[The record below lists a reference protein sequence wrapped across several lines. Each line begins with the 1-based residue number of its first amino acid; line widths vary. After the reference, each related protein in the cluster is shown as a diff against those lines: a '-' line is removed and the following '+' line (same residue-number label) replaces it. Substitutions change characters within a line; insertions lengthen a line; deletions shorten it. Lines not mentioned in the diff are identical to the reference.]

1 MDSRTEVEGSMF
13 ETSHVLGALLASS
26 PLLTQ
31 AWTSCLRANA
41 GSASFVV
48 DRSDDAVFVA
58 FSGAQAA
65 ASPCAAS
72 SGLGGGFF
80 EPVPLYSGAHEL
92 FAPLGRGEE
101 DDGGKPQ
108 PVLLQAGALR
118 SFMSLYR
125 TSEFQLLISETQ
137 NKSVVLTGHS
147 VGGCVASL
155 LGLYFLC
162 SSSVQPNAPTPA
174 SLLCIT
180 FGSPLIGNET
190 LSRAILRERWGGMF
204 CNVVAQHDIMPR
216 LLFCPLN
223 SMPNQFTTI
232 IHNLMQSWCVS
243 MRSPQCSRSKL
254 HLPDDQKA
262 ELCQYISMHIREAS
276 AAEQKHHM
284 GPYRPFG
291 NYAFCSTEGA
301 VCISDPVTV
310 LKMLHLAF
318 ITGDASS
325 SIEEQHV
332 SYGDL
337 ISMISE
343 NRQFKKRLDFEEYET
358 KSNYSMGVS
367 LALEASG
374 IGVQEMGAMEARE
387 WLELSMCQRP
397 KLNSASLAIKLAK
410 VTPCRA
416 QIEWYKALCDDD
428 MGYYDC
434 FKLRKTPKRDGKVN
448 MNRIRLGVFWDKL
461 LSMLQDN
468 KLPHDF
474 LKRDK
479 WVNAAQFYKLL
490 VEPLD
495 IAEYYRCQLHKTR
508 GHYLSHGRERRYEV
522 FDKWWNEDKESSK
535 KAADR
540 KRSKFAGLTQDSC
553 FWAKVEEAR
562 ECLKNACGEKNPTK
576 LVELWHYI
584 NGFESYVNGLIE
596 RKEVSI
602 DVLAPRSSYS
612 LWVNELK
619 EMKLKQAHNLPS
631 SSVLVGVTGGM

>member
-26 PLLTQ
+26 PLLAQ
-31 AWTSCLRANA
+31 AWTRCLRANA
-41 GSASFVV
+41 GSASFVI
-48 DRSDDAVFVA
+48 DRSGDAVFVA

-65 ASPCAAS
+65 ASP

-80 EPVPLYSGAHEL
+80 EPVPLCSGTHEL

-108 PVLLQAGALR
+108 PVLLQADALR
-118 SFMSLYR
+118 LFMSLYH

-147 VGGCVASL
+147 VGGCVATL

-162 SSSVQPNAPTPA
+162 SSFVQPNAPMPA

-190 LSRAILRERWGGMF
+190 LSRVILRERWGGRF
-204 CNVVAQHDIMPR
+204 CNVVTQHDIMPR

-223 SMPNQFTTI
+223 SMPNQFTTL
-232 IHNLMQSWCVS
+232 IHNLMQSRYTS
-243 MRSPQCSRSKL
+243 MHNPQCSKSKS
-254 HLPDDQKA
+254 HLPDDQKV
-262 ELCQYISMHIREAS
+262 ELYQYISAHISEA
-276 AAEQKHHM
+276 AVAEQKQHM

-291 NYAFCSTEGA
+291 NYAFCSTEGV
-301 VCISDPVTV
+301 VCMSDPLTV
-310 LKMLHLAF
+310 LKMLHLTF
-318 ITGDASS
+318 ITSDASR

-337 ISMISE
+337 ISKISE
-343 NRQFKKRLDFEEYET
+343 NLQFKKRLDFGEYET

-374 IGVQEMGAMEARE
+374 IGVQDTGAMEARE
-387 WLELSMCQRP
+387 WLELSMCQCP
-397 KLNSASLAIKLAK
+397 KQNSASLAIKLAK
-410 VTPCRA
+410 VTPRRA

-434 FKLRKTPKRDGKVN
+434 FKLRKAKRDGKVN
-448 MNRIRLGVFWDKL
+448 LNRIKLGQFWNEL

-508 GHYLSHGRERRYEV
+508 GHYLSHGRERRYVV

-576 LVELWHYI
+576 LVELWQNI

-619 EMKLKQAHNLPS
+619 EMKLKQARSLPS

>member
-1 MDSRTEVEGSMF
+1 MDSRAEAERSLF

-31 AWTSCLRANA
+31 AWSRSLRANA
-41 GSASFVV
+41 GSATFVL

-58 FSGAQAA
+58 FSGAHTD
-65 ASPCAAS
+65 ASTSAAS
-72 SGLGGGFF
+72 SGLDGGFF
-80 EPVPLYSGAHEL
+80 EPVPLYSGAREL
-92 FAPLGRGEE
+92 FALLGGGEGDE
-101 DDGGKPQ
+101 DGQPP

-118 SFMSLYR
+118 LFMSLYHS
-125 TSEFQLLISETQ
+125 SEFQVLISETK

-162 SSSVQPNAPTPA
+162 ASSARANAPTPA

-180 FGSPLIGNET
+180 FGSPMIGNET
-190 LSRAILRERWGGMF
+190 LSRAILRERWGGRF
-204 CNVVAQHDIMPR
+204 CHVVAQHDIMPR

-223 SMPNQFTTI
+223 SMPNQFTTL
-232 IHNLMQSWCVS
+232 IHNLMQSWRVS
-243 MRSPQCSRSKL
+243 MCNPQSSRSTL
-254 HLPDDQKA
+254 GLSDDQKA
-262 ELCQYISMHIREAS
+262 ELHQYISMHVSEA
-276 AAEQKHHM
+276 AAEQKHYM
-284 GPYRPFG
+284 GSYRPFG
-291 NYAFCSTEGA
+291 NYALCSTEGA
-301 VCISDPVTV
+301 VCISDPLTV
-310 LKMLHLAF
+310 LKMLQLTF
-318 ITGDASS
+318 MTGDASS
-325 SIEEQHV
+325 SIEEQHI

-337 ISMISE
+337 VSKLSE
-343 NRQFKKRLDFEEYET
+343 NLQFKKRLHSEEYET
-358 KSNYSMGVS
+358 KSNYSVGVS

-374 IGVQEMGAMEARE
+374 IGVQDMGAMEARE
-387 WLELSMCQRP
+387 WLELSMCRRP
-397 KLNSASLAIKLAK
+397 NLNSASLAIKLAK

-416 QIEWYKALCDDD
+416 QIEWYKDLCDGD

-434 FKLRKTPKRDGKVN
+434 FKLRKAPKRDGKVN
-448 MNRIRLGVFWDKL
+448 INRIKLGHFWDGL

-468 KLPHDF
+468 KLPHNF

-495 IAEYYRCQLHKTR
+495 IAEYYRCQHYKTR
-508 GHYLSHGRERRYEV
+508 GHYLNHGRERRYEV
-522 FDKWWNEDKESSK
+522 FDKWWNEDKESSE
-535 KAADR
+535 KAANR

-562 ECLKNACGEKNPTK
+562 EWIENAQGEKNPTK
-576 LVELWHYI
+576 LVKLWENI
-584 NGFESYVNGLIE
+584 NGFESYANGLIE

-602 DVLAPRSSYS
+602 DVLAPRSSFS
-612 LWVNELK
+612 FWVNAVK
-619 EMKLKQAHNLPS
+619 EMKLKQACSVPS